1 MIPEN
6 KPAKIPAHVAF
17 IMDGNGRWAA
27 AKNLPRAA
35 GHKEGAASVEAITNA
50 AKKLGIKYIT
60 LYAFSSENWQR
71 SPAEI
76 SSLMNLLE
84 ETLDKYEQQ
93 KDSGVRLIFS
103 GRRDRLAPKILQKL
117 DKATAATAANKILT
131 VNLALNYGG
140 RQEIADAFN
149 KLSAAGKKKISEA
162 DISAN
167 LYQNIPDPDLII
179 RTAGEYRT
187 SNFLLW
193 ESAYSELYISKKFWP
208 DWEKEDLETAI
219 ADFSGRSRRF
229 GGVATNNIAAG
240 GCGE

>member
-84 ETLDKYEQQ
+84 ETLDKYEKQ

-149 KLSAAGKKKISEA
+149 KLAAAGKKNINEG
-162 DISAN
+162 DISAH

-179 RTAGEYRT
+179 RTSGEMRL

-193 ESAYSELYISKKFWP
+193 QSAYSEFYFTDTLWP
-208 DWEKEDLETAI
+208 DFREPQLFEAI
-219 ADFSGRSRRF
+219 IEYNRRERRY
-229 GGVATNNIAAG
+229 GMRK
-240 GCGE
+240 